1 MMRPRFADSIRASSP
16 SGLREGRTHDCK
28 RPLCGTQHFL
38 LPGGGHPHMKRR
50 EFISLLGGAAAMWP
64 IPVRALQ
71 QPALPVIGFL
81 GVSFFG
87 AERLTAFRQG
97 LADAGLVEGKNVTVE
112 YRWAEGQY
120 DRFAE
125 LARDLV
131 RLPAVSSSFSFS
143 RSN

>member
-1 MMRPRFADSIRASSP
+1 
-16 SGLREGRTHDCK
+16 
-28 RPLCGTQHFL
+28 
-38 LPGGGHPHMKRR
+38 MKRR

-131 RLPAVSSSFSFS
+131 RLPAVLP
-143 RSN
+143 RSLLVVLTERAPPQSACAGTAVRDR